1 MAPVWVV
8 IGFSGWSGL
17 PGMWLTESL
26 DVQGELLLV
35 LDERIDLESVWC
47 GSTLGIA
54 ALCTGNDDV
63 GHGGCKLE
71 VVES

>member
-1 MAPVWVV
+1 
-8 IGFSGWSGL
+8 
-17 PGMWLTESL
+17 MWLTEGL

-47 GSTLGIA
+47 GSALGIA
-54 ALCTGNDDV
+54 ALCTGNDEV
-63 GHGGCKLE
+63 RHGWCKLE

>member
-1 MAPVWVV
+1 
-8 IGFSGWSGL
+8 
-17 PGMWLTESL
+17 
-26 DVQGELLLV
+26 
-35 LDERIDLESVWC
+35 
-47 GSTLGIA
+47 LGIA